1 MAEKSRTPAK
11 NDLNERQKK
20 FADYVV
26 KLGRSRAREAA
37 EKAGYSKKT
46 ASVQANQLLKNLKI
60 KAYIEKRLK
69 TAAEPKERE
78 EADRKLVADG
88 DEVLQFLTATMR
100 GEVKDQF
107 GLDAQLKD
115 RLAAAKELQR
125 IIDITKKTED
135 NSETLGALIIQP
147 VYGAPE
153 DGDDDGTE

>member
-1 MAEKSRTPAK
+1 MAESSRTPA
-11 NDLNERQKK
+11 DELNERQKK
-20 FADYVV
+20 FADYVI

-37 EKAGYSKKT
+37 EIAGYSKKT

-60 KAYIEKRLK
+60 KAYIEERIK
-69 TAAEPKERE
+69 TAAEPRERA
-78 EADRKLVADG
+78 EAERKLVADG

-125 IIDITKKTED
+125 IIDVAKKSD
-135 NSETLGALIIQP
+135 DGGSEGGALIIQP

-153 DGDDDGTE
+153 VDDDG

>member
-1 MAEKSRTPAK
+1 MAESSKTPAE
-11 NDLNERQKK
+11 LNERQKK
-20 FADYVV
+20 FADYVI

-37 EKAGYSKKT
+37 EIAGYSKKT

-60 KAYIEKRLK
+60 KAYIEERIK
-69 TAAEPKERE
+69 TAAEPRERT

-125 IIDITKKTED
+125 IINITKKADDGGNEG
-135 NSETLGALIIQP
+135 GAPLIIEP

-153 DGDDDGTE
+153 VEDDE

>member
-1 MAEKSRTPAK
+1 MAESSRTPA
-11 NDLNERQKK
+11 NELNERQKK
-20 FADYVV
+20 FADYVI

-37 EKAGYSKKT
+37 EIAGYSKKT

-60 KAYIEKRLK
+60 KAYIKERIK
-69 TAAEPKERE
+69 TAAEPRERA

-125 IIDITKKTED
+125 IIDVTKKSD
-135 NSETLGALIIQP
+135 DGGSEGGALIIQP

-153 DGDDDGTE
+153 DEDDG

>member
-1 MAEKSRTPAK
+1 MAESSKTPAE
-11 NDLNERQKK
+11 LNERQKK
-20 FADYVV
+20 FADYVI

-37 EKAGYSKKT
+37 EIAGYSKKT

-60 KAYIEKRLK
+60 KAYIKERIK
-69 TAAEPKERE
+69 TAAEPKERA
-78 EADRKLVADG
+78 EAERKLVADG

-125 IIDITKKTED
+125 IIDVAKKSD
-135 NSETLGALIIQP
+135 DGGSEGGTLIIQP

-153 DGDDDGTE
+153 VDDDG

>member
-1 MAEKSRTPAK
+1 MQAI
-11 NDLNERQKK
+11 
-20 FADYVV
+20 
-26 KLGRSRAREAA
+26 AR
-37 EKAGYSKKT
+37 
-46 ASVQANQLLKNLKI
+46 
-60 KAYIEKRLK
+60 AYIKERIK
-69 TAAEPKERE
+69 TAAEPKERA

-125 IIDITKKTED
+125 IIDVAKKTD
-135 NSETLGALIIQP
+135 DGGSEGGALIIQP

-153 DGDDDGTE
+153 DEDDE

>member
-1 MAEKSRTPAK
+1 MAESSRTPAE
-11 NDLNERQKK
+11 LNERQKK
-20 FADYVV
+20 FADYVI

-37 EKAGYSKKT
+37 EIAGYSKKT
-46 ASVQANQLLKNLKI
+46 AGVQANQLLKNLKV
-60 KAYIEKRLK
+60 KAYIKERIK
-69 TAAEPKERE
+69 TAAEPRERA

-125 IIDITKKTED
+125 IIDVATKKSD
-135 NSETLGALIIQP
+135 DGGSEGGALIIQP

-153 DGDDDGTE
+153 DDDDG

>member
-1 MAEKSRTPAK
+1 MAESSRTPAE
-11 NDLNERQKK
+11 LNERQKK
-20 FADYVV
+20 FADYVI

-37 EKAGYSKKT
+37 EIAGYSKKT

-60 KAYIEKRLK
+60 KAYIKERIK
-69 TAAEPKERE
+69 TATEPRERA

-125 IIDITKKTED
+125 IIDVAKKSD
-135 NSETLGALIIQP
+135 DGGSEGGALIIQP

-153 DGDDDGTE
+153 DEDDG

>member
-1 MAEKSRTPAK
+1 MAESSKTPAE
-11 NDLNERQKK
+11 LNERQKK
-20 FADYVV
+20 FADYVI

-37 EKAGYSKKT
+37 EIAGYSKKT

-60 KAYIEKRLK
+60 KAYIKERIK
-69 TAAEPKERE
+69 TAAEPRERA

-125 IIDITKKTED
+125 IIDVAKKSD
-135 NSETLGALIIQP
+135 DGGSEGGALIIQP

-153 DGDDDGTE
+153 VDDDG

>member
-1 MAEKSRTPAK
+1 MAESSRTPAE
-11 NDLNERQKK
+11 LNERQKK
-20 FADYVV
+20 FADYVI

-37 EKAGYSKKT
+37 EIAGYSKKT

-60 KAYIEKRLK
+60 KAYIKERIK
-69 TAAEPKERE
+69 TAAEPKERA

-125 IIDITKKTED
+125 IIDVAKKSD
-135 NSETLGALIIQP
+135 DGGSEGGTLIIQP

-153 DGDDDGTE
+153 VDDDG

>member
-1 MAEKSRTPAK
+1 MAESSRTPAE
-11 NDLNERQKK
+11 LNERQKK
-20 FADYVV
+20 FADYVI
-26 KLGRSRAREAA
+26 KLGRSRAKEAA
-37 EKAGYSKKT
+37 EIAGYSKKT
-46 ASVQANQLLKNLKI
+46 AGVQANQLLKNLKV
-60 KAYIEKRLK
+60 KAYIKERIK
-69 TAAEPKERE
+69 TAAEPKERA

-125 IIDITKKTED
+125 IIDVAKKTGEG
-135 NSETLGALIIQP
+135 GALIIQP

-153 DGDDDGTE
+153 DEDDE

>member
-1 MAEKSRTPAK
+1 MAESSRTPA
-11 NDLNERQKK
+11 NELNERQKK
-20 FADYVV
+20 FADYVI

-37 EKAGYSKKT
+37 EIAGYSKKT

-60 KAYIEKRLK
+60 KAYIEERIK
-69 TAAEPKERE
+69 TAAEPRERA

-125 IIDITKKTED
+125 IIDVTKKSD
-135 NSETLGALIIQP
+135 DGGSEGGALIIQP

-153 DGDDDGTE
+153 DEDDG

>member
-1 MAEKSRTPAK
+1 MAESSRTPAE
-11 NDLNERQKK
+11 LNERQKK
-20 FADYVV
+20 FADYVI

-37 EKAGYSKKT
+37 EIAGYSKKT

-60 KAYIEKRLK
+60 KAYIEERIK
-69 TAAEPKERE
+69 TAAEPRERA

-125 IIDITKKTED
+125 IIDVAKKSDDGGNEG
-135 NSETLGALIIQP
+135 GALIIQP

-153 DGDDDGTE
+153 DEDDG

>member
-1 MAEKSRTPAK
+1 MAESSRTPAE
-11 NDLNERQKK
+11 LNERQKK
-20 FADYVV
+20 FADYVI

-37 EKAGYSKKT
+37 EIAGYSKKT

-60 KAYIEKRLK
+60 KAYIKERIK
-69 TAAEPKERE
+69 TAAEPKERA

-125 IIDITKKTED
+125 IIDVAKKTD
-135 NSETLGALIIQP
+135 DDGSEGGALIIQP

-153 DGDDDGTE
+153 EEDDG

>member
-1 MAEKSRTPAK
+1 MAESSRTPAE
-11 NDLNERQKK
+11 LNERQKK
-20 FADYVV
+20 FADYVI

-37 EKAGYSKKT
+37 EIAGYSKKT

-60 KAYIEKRLK
+60 KDYIKERIK
-69 TAAEPKERE
+69 TAAEPRERA

-107 GLDAQLKD
+107 GIDAQLKD

-125 IIDITKKTED
+125 IIDVAKKSD
-135 NSETLGALIIQP
+135 DGGSEGGALIIQP

-153 DGDDDGTE
+153 VDDDG

>member
-1 MAEKSRTPAK
+1 MAESSRTPAE
-11 NDLNERQKK
+11 LNERQKK
-20 FADYVV
+20 FADYVI

-37 EKAGYSKKT
+37 EIAGYSKKT

-60 KAYIEKRLK
+60 KAYIKERIK
-69 TAAEPKERE
+69 TAAEPRERA

-125 IIDITKKTED
+125 IIDVAKKTD
-135 NSETLGALIIQP
+135 DGGSEGGALIIQP

-153 DGDDDGTE
+153 DEDDE

>member
-1 MAEKSRTPAK
+1 MAESSKTPA
-11 NDLNERQKK
+11 NELNERQKK
-20 FADYVV
+20 FADYVI

-37 EKAGYSKKT
+37 EIAGYSKKT

-60 KAYIEKRLK
+60 KAYIEERIK
-69 TAAEPKERE
+69 TAAEPRERA

-125 IIDITKKTED
+125 IIDVAKKSD
-135 NSETLGALIIQP
+135 DGGSEGGALIIQP

-153 DGDDDGTE
+153 VDDDG

>member
-1 MAEKSRTPAK
+1 MAESSRTPA

-20 FADYVV
+20 FADYVI
-26 KLGRSRAREAA
+26 KLGRSRAKEAA
-37 EKAGYSKKT
+37 EIAGYSKKT

-60 KAYIEKRLK
+60 KAYIEERIK
-69 TAAEPKERE
+69 TAAEPRERA

-125 IIDITKKTED
+125 IIDVAKKSD
-135 NSETLGALIIQP
+135 DGGSEGGALIIQP

-153 DGDDDGTE
+153 VDDDG

>member
-1 MAEKSRTPAK
+1 MAESSRTPAE
-11 NDLNERQKK
+11 LNERQKK
-20 FADYVV
+20 FADYVI
-26 KLGRSRAREAA
+26 KLGRNRAREAA
-37 EKAGYSKKT
+37 EIAGYSKKT

-60 KAYIEKRLK
+60 KAYIKERIK
-69 TAAEPKERE
+69 TAAEPRERA

-125 IIDITKKTED
+125 IIDVAKKTD
-135 NSETLGALIIQP
+135 DSGSEGGALIIQP

-153 DGDDDGTE
+153 DEDDG

>member
-1 MAEKSRTPAK
+1 MAESSKTPA
-11 NDLNERQKK
+11 NELNERQKK
-20 FADYVV
+20 FADYVI

-37 EKAGYSKKT
+37 EIAGYSKKT

-60 KAYIEKRLK
+60 KAYIKERIK
-69 TAAEPKERE
+69 TAAEPRERA
-78 EADRKLVADG
+78 EADKKLVADG

-125 IIDITKKTED
+125 IIDVAKKSD
-135 NSETLGALIIQP
+135 DGGSEGGALIIQP

-153 DGDDDGTE
+153 DDDDG

>member
-1 MAEKSRTPAK
+1 MAESSRTPAE
-11 NDLNERQKK
+11 LNERQKK
-20 FADYVV
+20 FADYVI
-26 KLGRSRAREAA
+26 KLGRSRAKEAA
-37 EKAGYSKKT
+37 EIAGYSKKT
-46 ASVQANQLLKNLKI
+46 AGVQANQLLKNLKI
-60 KAYIEKRLK
+60 KDYIKERIK
-69 TAAEPKERE
+69 TAAEPKERA

-125 IIDITKKTED
+125 IIDVAKKTD
-135 NSETLGALIIQP
+135 DGGSEGGALIIQP

-153 DGDDDGTE
+153 DEDDE

>member
-1 MAEKSRTPAK
+1 MAESSRTPA
-11 NDLNERQKK
+11 NELNERQKK
-20 FADYVV
+20 FADYVI
-26 KLGRSRAREAA
+26 KLGRSRAKEAA
-37 EKAGYSKKT
+37 EIAGYSKKT

-60 KAYIEKRLK
+60 KAYIKERIK
-69 TAAEPKERE
+69 TAAEPKERA

-125 IIDITKKTED
+125 IIDVAEKSD
-135 NSETLGALIIQP
+135 DGGSEGGALIIQP

-153 DGDDDGTE
+153 VDDDG